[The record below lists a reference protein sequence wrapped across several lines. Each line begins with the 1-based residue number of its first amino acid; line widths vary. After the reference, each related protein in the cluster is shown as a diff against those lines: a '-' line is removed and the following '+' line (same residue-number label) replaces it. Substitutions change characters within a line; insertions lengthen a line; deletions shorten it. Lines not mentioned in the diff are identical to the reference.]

1 MLAEMSVQRKYTL
14 KIRILKG
21 KLLTIAGRKMDW
33 WGGKVSLG
41 LDFSGAVNKL
51 QDSVKRLRALRRIL
65 IVLLV

>member
-1 MLAEMSVQRKYTL
+1 
-14 KIRILKG
+14 
-21 KLLTIAGRKMDW
+21 MDW